1 MLDTIFS
8 SATTATVLSV
18 LPLLACTLACL
29 VYGGILALVYGWRT
43 RHSASFMMAL
53 CVLPAIVCI
62 VIALVNGNVG
72 AGVAVAGTFSLVRF
86 RSAPGTGRD
95 IAFVFLAMAVGLVAG
110 MGFVAL
116 AGIVTLLLGG
126 AFFALQLI
134 AERRG
139 DARERMLRITV
150 PEDLDYMGAFE
161 DILAKA
167 ASKHELEEVKT
178 TNMGSLCKLT
188 YRVSLNP
195 DVDEKQLIDAIR
207 VRNGN
212 LEVSLSQREVAG
224 YEL

>member
-8 SATTATVLSV
+8 SATTSSELSV
-18 LPLLACTLACL
+18 LPLLACTLASL
-29 VYGGILALVYGWRT
+29 VYGGILALIYGLRN
-43 RHSASFMMAL
+43 RHSASFLIAVAL
-53 CVLPAIVCI
+53 LPAIVCV

-72 AGVAVAGTFSLVRF
+72 AGVAVAGAFSLVRF
-86 RSAPGTGRD
+86 RSAPGSGSD
-95 IAFVFLAMAVGLVAG
+95 IAYVFLAMAVGLATG
-110 MGFVAL
+110 MGYVAL
-116 AGIVTLLLGG
+116 AGIVTLVLGG
-126 AFFALQLI
+126 SFLAFQQI

-139 DARERMLRITV
+139 DSREMMLRITV

-161 DILAKA
+161 ELLEKA
-167 ASKHELEEVKT
+167 TARYELEEVKT

-188 YRVSLNP
+188 YRVSLSP

-212 LEVSLSQREVAG
+212 LEVSLSHREVTS